1 MLAVV
6 SPAKSLDW
14 DRPLSTRR
22 HSEPQLLDD
31 ARELAR
37 VMAGQTPARIAA
49 LMKLSP
55 KLADLN
61 VERFRSWDPDP
72 APPGARPA
80 VLAFDGD
87 TYRGMRAPETFSERD
102 FTHAQKTL
110 RILSG
115 LYGVLRPL
123 DLIQPYRL
131 EMGTRLA
138 TGRGEDLYDF
148 WGDRIT
154 AAVREAVHASPGAAV
169 LVNLAS
175 QEYFRSVRTDA
186 LDARVITPVFL
197 DGGPGVEPR
206 VVSFHAK
213 RARGAMAGWIVRE
226 RVSAIRALTEFTD
239 LGYRHDPDRSEPG
252 RPAFVRMAP
261 A

>member
-1 MLAVV
+1 VLAVV

-14 DRPLSTRR
+14 DTPLATRR
-22 HSEPQLLDD
+22 STEPALLDG
-31 ARELAR
+31 ARELAG
-37 VMAGQTPARIAA
+37 VMAAQGPARIAA

-55 KLADLN
+55 ALADLN
-61 VERFRSWDPDP
+61 AGRFRDWDPDP
-72 APPGARPA
+72 APAGARPA

-87 TYRGMRAPETFSERD
+87 TYRGMRAPQTFSERD

-131 EMGTRLA
+131 EMGTRLP
-138 TGRGEDLYDF
+138 TPRGEDLYDF

-154 AAVREAVHASPGAAV
+154 AVLRDAVHASPGARV

-175 QEYFRSVRTDA
+175 QEYFRSVRA
-186 LDARVITPVFL
+186 PELDARVVTPVFL
-197 DGGPGVEPR
+197 DGGPDLEPR

-213 RARGAMAGWIVRE
+213 RARGAMAGWIVRD
-226 RVSAIRALTEFTD
+226 RVSTIRALTSFD
-239 LGYRHDPDRSEPG
+239 GLGYHHDPDRSEPG
-252 RPAFVRMAP
+252 RPAFVRIAP
-261 A
+261 G

>member
-14 DRPLSTRR
+14 DRPLATRR
-22 HSEPQLLDD
+22 RSEPQLLDD
-31 ARELAR
+31 ARELAS
-37 VMAGQTPARIAA
+37 VMAGQSPARIAA

-61 VERFRSWDPDP
+61 AERFRAWDPDP
-72 APPGARPA
+72 DPPGARPA

-148 WGDRIT
+148 WGGRIT
-154 AAVREAVHASPGAAV
+154 AAIREAVHASPGAAA

-175 QEYFRSVRTDA
+175 QEYFRSVDA
-186 LDARVITPVFL
+186 ASLDARVITPVFL
-197 DGGPGVEPR
+197 DGGPGTEPR

-226 RVSAIRALTEFTD
+226 RVTTIRALTGFAG
-239 LGYRHDPDRSEPG
+239 LGYRHDPERSTADAPV
-252 RPAFVRMAP
+252 FVRMSDA
-261 A
+261 

>member
-6 SPAKSLDW
+6 SPAKSLDFTS
-14 DRPLSTRR
+14 PLPTRKR
-22 HSEPQLLDD
+22 TEPQLLDG

-37 VMAGQTPARIAA
+37 VMADQPAGRLAA
-49 LMKLSP
+49 LMSLSP
-55 KLADLN
+55 RLAELN
-61 VERFRSWDPDP
+61 AERFREWDPAAD
-72 APPGARPA
+72 PPGARPA

-87 TYRGMRAPETFSERD
+87 TYRGMEAPATFGERD

-123 DLIQPYRL
+123 DVIQPYRL

-138 TGRGEDLYDF
+138 TTRGEDLYDF

-154 AAVREAVHASPGAAV
+154 DALREAVRESPGSPA

-175 QEYFRSVRTDA
+175 VEYFRAVRPDA
-186 LDARVITPVFL
+186 LGVRVVSPVFL
-197 DGGPGVEPR
+197 DGTPEREPR
-206 VVSFHAK
+206 VVSFSAK
-213 RARGAMAGWIVRE
+213 RARGAMAGWMVRE
-226 RVSAIRALTEFTD
+226 RIGSVRALTGFSG
-239 LGYRHDPDRSEPG
+239 LGYRFDPERSTGDAPV
-252 RPAFVRMAP
+252 FVRITGT
-261 A
+261 

>member
-1 MLAVV
+1 VLAVV

-14 DRPLSTRR
+14 DSPLATRR
-22 HSEPQLLDD
+22 RSEPELLED
-31 ARELAR
+31 ARELAAT
-37 VMAGQTPARIAA
+37 MAGQSPARIAA

-55 KLADLN
+55 GLADLN
-61 VERFRSWDPDP
+61 AERFRAWDPDP

-87 TYRGMRAPETFSERD
+87 TYRGMRARETFTERD

-148 WGDRIT
+148 WGGRIT
-154 AAVREAVHASPGAAV
+154 AAIREAVHASPGAAV

-175 QEYFRSVRTDA
+175 REYFRSVDVAA
-186 LDARVITPVFL
+186 LGARVVTPVFL
-197 DGGPGVEPR
+197 DGGPGREPR
-206 VVSFHAK
+206 VVSFNAK

-226 RVSAIRALTEFTD
+226 RVSAVRALTTFD
-239 LGYRHDPDRSEPG
+239 GLGYRHDPDRSAADAPV
-252 RPAFVRMAP
+252 FVRVADT
-261 A
+261 

>member
-14 DRPLSTRR
+14 DRPLATRR
-22 HSEPQLLDD
+22 HSEPELIEG
-31 ARELAR
+31 ARELAG
-37 VMAGQTPARIAA
+37 VMAAQSPARIAA

-61 VERFRSWDPDP
+61 AERFRSWDPEP
-72 APPGARPA
+72 SPPGARPA

-87 TYRGMRAPETFSERD
+87 TYRGMRAPETFTERD

-154 AAVREAVHASPGAAV
+154 AVVREAVHASPGAKV

-175 QEYFRSVRTDA
+175 QEYFRSVRPDD
-186 LDARVITPVFL
+186 LGVRVVTPMFL
-197 DGGPGVEPR
+197 DGGPGTEPR

-226 RVSAIRALTEFTD
+226 RVSAIRALTAFDD
-239 LGYRHDPDRSEPG
+239 LGYRHDPERSAPD
-252 RPAFVRMAP
+252 RPAFVRIAG